1 LANTGLWIAKQYKWT
16 ALWWLAGGVVCT
28 LLNLALVPRYGG
40 VGAGVAQGG
49 SFAFIALGI
58 LAQAQTKF
66 RVQLDWPRLMVSLLV
81 VLAAGVLM
89 APPWHR
95 TAPISLLMKLPI
107 GIGVA
112 VIVAWVAAP
121 DWCIKGIDYLRRRVF

>member
-1 LANTGLWIAKQYKWT
+1 LDGLVVV
-16 ALWWLAGGVVCT
+16 GGWRGLP
-28 LLNLALVPRYGG
+28 LLNLALVPTYGG
-40 VGAGVAQGG
+40 VGAAIAQCV

-58 LAQAQTKF
+58 LAHAQTKF
-66 RVQLDWPRLMVSLLV
+66 RVQLDWTRLIVTLLF

-89 APPWHR
+89 ARPWHG
-95 TAPISLLMKLPI
+95 TAPISLLMKFPV

-121 DWCIKGIDYLRRRVF
+121 DWCMTGADYLRRRVFH